1 MRLYVTK
8 RPEIADAHQG
18 SGKSEA
24 GNRKVREEVSNVTSK
39 VPALGGEQSLN
50 RYLAEI
56 KKFPVLTAE
65 QEYMLA
71 KRYAEHEDP
80 EAAAQLVTSHLRLV
94 AKIAMGYRGYGLPVS
109 DLISEGNV
117 GLMQGVKKFEPE
129 RGFRLAT
136 YAMWWIK
143 ASMQEFI
150 LRSWSLVKMGT
161 TAAQKKL
168 FFNLRRMK
176 KELEAYEDSDLHPD
190 DVTKIATDLGV
201 AEQEVINM
209 NRRMMMGGDG
219 SLNTKMRG
227 DEEDGGQWQDWLV
240 DDRPLQDETVADAE
254 EAEVRHEML
263 IEAMDGLNDREKHIL
278 TERRLTENPQTLE
291 ELSQVYDVS
300 RERIRQIEVRAFEK
314 LQKAMKTIAG
324 ERLMPSA
331 A

>member
-1 MRLYVTK
+1 MIKTK
-8 RPEIADAHQG
+8 SPSA
-18 SGKSEA
+18 
-24 GNRKVREEVSNVTSK
+24 
-39 VPALGGEQSLN
+39 PALSGEQSLN
-50 RYLAEI
+50 RYLAEVR
-56 KKFPVLTAE
+56 KFPVLTAE

-71 KRYAEHEDP
+71 KRYQEHEDP

-94 AKIAMGYRGYGLPVS
+94 AKIAMGYRGYGLPVA

-117 GLMQGVKKFEPE
+117 GLMQGVKKFEPD

-143 ASMQEFI
+143 ASIQEYI

-176 KELEAYEDSDLHPD
+176 KNLDAYEDTDLHPD

-201 AEQEVINM
+201 PEQEVVNM

-219 SLNTKMRG
+219 SLNTPMRG
-227 DEEDGGQWQDWLV
+227 GEEGSGEWQDWLT
-240 DDRPLQDETVADAE
+240 DDRPLQDETVAEAE
-254 EAEVRHEML
+254 ESQMRHAML
-263 IEAMDGLNDREKHIL
+263 AEAMESLNERERHIL
-278 TERRLTENPQTLE
+278 TERRLTDKPQTLE
-291 ELSQVYDVS
+291 ELSQAYDVS

-314 LQKAMKTIAG
+314 LQKAMQRIAG
-324 ERLMPSA
+324 ERLLPGVA
-331 A
+331 

>member
-1 MRLYVTK
+1 L
-8 RPEIADAHQG
+8 
-18 SGKSEA
+18 GK
-24 GNRKVREEVSNVTSK
+24 VSNSK
-39 VPALGGEQSLN
+39 ALRVPALGGEQSLN

-56 KKFPVLTAE
+56 KKYPVLTAE

-117 GLMQGVKKFEPE
+117 GLMQGVKKFEPD

-143 ASMQEFI
+143 ASIQEFI

-161 TAAQKKL
+161 TAAQKTL

-176 KELEAYEDSDLHPD
+176 KQLEAYEDTDLHPD
-190 DVTKIATDLGV
+190 DVTKIATDIGV
-201 AEQEVINM
+201 PEQEVINM

-219 SLNTKMRG
+219 SLNVSMRNG
-227 DEEDGGQWQDWLV
+227 EEGSGEWQDWLT
-240 DDRPLQDETVADAE
+240 DDRPLQDAVVADAE

-263 IEAMDGLNDREKHIL
+263 EEAMDSLNEREKHIL

-314 LQKAMKTIAG
+314 LQKAMQRIAG
-324 ERLMPSA
+324 ERLLPAPA
-331 A
+331 AA

>member
-1 MRLYVTK
+1 MNNTK
-8 RPEIADAHQG
+8 KM
-18 SGKSEA
+18 S
-24 GNRKVREEVSNVTSK
+24 
-39 VPALGGEQSLN
+39 VPALSGEQSLN

-56 KKFPVLTAE
+56 KKFPILTPE

-80 EAAAQLVTSHLRLV
+80 DAAAQLVTSHLRLV

-117 GLMQGVKKFEPE
+117 GLMQGVKKFEPD

-143 ASMQEFI
+143 ASIQEFI

-201 AEQEVINM
+201 PEQEVINM

-219 SLNTKMRG
+219 SLNVTMRG
-227 DEEDGGQWQDWLV
+227 AEEGSGEWQDWLM
-240 DDRPLQDETVADAE
+240 DDRPLQDETTAEVE
-254 EAEVRHEML
+254 EATMRNEML
-263 IEAMDGLNDREKHIL
+263 VEAMDSLNEREKHIL
-278 TERRLTENPQTLE
+278 TERRLTDNPQTLE
-291 ELSQVYDVS
+291 ELSQQYDVS

-314 LQKAMKTIAG
+314 LQKAMQRIAG
-324 ERLMPSA
+324 ERLLPSPA
-331 A
+331 